1 MTIDL
6 WSATGSDY
14 ELVSATNSNFAF
26 KSESKRKGKY
36 EPINLLRFAELQPR
50 IVVAQDNRNSTKPM
64 DLSVTMHVERQATPD
79 GYSSGSSGTGSVQA
93 DGSSLIFIIGLS
105 AVLGVVL
112 VCLIVVI
119 ILTKRKSRRYATPHR
134 SRRQSALCQKLA
146 NIRCRCKCRLCRRRM
161 PKPLT
166 SFRNTERQA
175 LAEEI
180 EKSALDQ

>member
-1 MTIDL
+1 
-6 WSATGSDY
+6 
-14 ELVSATNSNFAF
+14 
-26 KSESKRKGKY
+26 
-36 EPINLLRFAELQPR
+36 
-50 IVVAQDNRNSTKPM
+50 M
-64 DLSVTMHVERQATPD
+64 DLSVTMHVERQAAPD
-79 GYSSGSSGTGSVQA
+79 GYSSGTSGAGSVQA

-105 AVLGVVL
+105 AVLGFVL
-112 VCLIVVI
+112 VCLIVMI
-119 ILTKRKSRRYATPHR
+119 ILTRRNSRRYATSHR

-180 EKSALDQ
+180 EKSALDQQLREKTRYRIEN